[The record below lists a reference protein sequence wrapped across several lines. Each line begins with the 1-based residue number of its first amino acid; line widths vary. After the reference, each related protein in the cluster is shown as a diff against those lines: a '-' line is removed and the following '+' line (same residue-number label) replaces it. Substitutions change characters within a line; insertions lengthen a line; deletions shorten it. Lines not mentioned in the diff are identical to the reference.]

1 MTMAEGQEVN
11 FADAV
16 LARPGQIKPDMPQ
29 PEKRSRKVH
38 TYLKPS
44 EYDAFISHIG
54 RETLSNALRE
64 LVLDFNR
71 IRNAEKTH

>member
-1 MTMAEGQEVN
+1 MAEGQEVD

-16 LARPGQIKPDMPQ
+16 LVKPRQIKPHMPE

-44 EYDAFISHIG
+44 EYDVLLSHIG
-54 RETLSNALRE
+54 RETLSNALRG
-64 LVLDFNR
+64 LVIDFNDKK
-71 IRNAEKTH
+71 NE